1 MNRKLKLPIFFF
13 IAVVLIQVLST
24 PLNAQRRRPTTPTAT
39 PTRSLSTPATASDMN
54 QVEQKNQALL
64 QQIMNLQKE
73 RDFYKKKITSWTE
86 LQMNSAKATTEP
98 KDDKEEKTGYHPGA
112 MAAYYLPI
120 TPDILDTLIRYRSK
134 ARQSKGSASEGVD
147 DDSLFHYAQRLAIM
161 GRYNDARK
169 SFEQL
174 IRSRKVKD
182 IHFLEYG
189 KFLYKTGD
197 YQRALEILSGV
208 TGGNL
213 ELSVASYYK
222 GRIYQQTNA
231 NTVAEIDFY
240 RSRFLQPEFPGA
252 DAGKGFAFFQQ
263 GQLDSASEI
272 FQRLV
277 LRQSELSGEIYYGL
291 ARICEANDNYKQAVT
306 YYQKSLVHD
315 PLFVKSYVELA
326 KALYETGDYQS
337 CILFF
342 QQVADVYSDRTMLVS
357 YIAKSRY
364 FLKQWDEALVEF
376 QRIDNSPDG
385 TKIKQEWISKIY
397 YIKCLFARES
407 GDHRGALDYFR
418 KAREV
423 NPDAYSWMMA
433 ALDDLGQIHAK
444 DSNYNDALSYYS
456 RLIRLNPA
464 DMETVLEI
472 GKFYYY
478 LGEIDEARKYFT
490 HALNGETT
498 GKQADFWLRQI
509 HSIR

>member
-1 MNRKLKLPIFFF
+1 MNKKLKLPISFLILTLF
-13 IAVVLIQVLST
+13 IQVLSIS
-24 PLNAQRRRPTTPTAT
+24 LNAQRRRPAT
-39 PTRSLSTPATASDMN
+39 PSTPIARSSSTPATASEMN

-86 LQMNSAKATTEP
+86 LQMNSP
-98 KDDKEEKTGYHPGA
+98 KQSAGPEDNQEEKSSYHTGA

-120 TPDILDTLIRYRSK
+120 TPDILDTLISYRYK
-134 ARQSKGSASEGVD
+134 ARQIKDPVSEVIVE
-147 DDSLFHYAQRLAIM
+147 DSLFRYAQRLAIM
-161 GRYNDARK
+161 GRYSDARK
-169 SFEQL
+169 SFEQVV
-174 IRSRKVKD
+174 RSRKVKD
-182 IHFLEYG
+182 INYLEYG

-197 YQRALEILSGV
+197 FKRALEILSGV
-208 TGGNL
+208 TGGNR

-252 DAGKGFAFFQQ
+252 DAAKGFAFFQQ
-263 GQLDSASEI
+263 GQLDSAREI

-277 LRQSELSGEIYYGL
+277 LQQSELSGEIYYGL
-291 ARICEANDNYKQAVT
+291 ARICEANGNFNQAVT

-342 QQVADVYSDRTMLVS
+342 QQVADVYSDHTMLIS
-357 YIAKSRY
+357 YVAKSRY
-364 FLKQWDEALVEF
+364 FLKQWDEALLEF
-376 QRIDNSPDG
+376 QSIGNTPG
-385 TKIKQEWISKIY
+385 EIKIKQEWIPKIY
-397 YIKCLFARES
+397 YIKCLLARES
-407 GDHRGALDYFR
+407 GDHKGALDYFR
-418 KAREV
+418 KAREI
-423 NPDAYSWMMA
+423 NPEAYDWMMA

-490 HALNGETT
+490 HALTDATT
-498 GKQADFWLRQI
+498 GKQADFWLQRINSVQ
-509 HSIR
+509 

>member
-1 MNRKLKLPIFFF
+1 MNRKLQLSIFFL
-13 IAVVLIQVLST
+13 ITAVLIQVLSI
-24 PLNAQRRRPTTPTAT
+24 PVNAQRRRPTTTTPVRSSAT
-39 PTRSLSTPATASDMN
+39 PAAPLDMN

-86 LQMNSAKATTEP
+86 LQMNSAKGTTKP
-98 KDDKEEKTGYHPGA
+98 KDDQEEKPGYHHGA

-120 TPDILDTLIRYRSK
+120 TPDILDTLISYRSK
-134 ARQSKGSASEGVD
+134 AGQSKGPAPEAVV
-147 DDSLFHYAQRLAIM
+147 DDSLFHYAQRLAVM
-161 GRYNDARK
+161 GRYSDARK
-169 SFEQL
+169 SFEKVV
-174 IRSRKVKD
+174 RSRKVKD
-182 IHFLEYG
+182 INFLEYG

-208 TGGNL
+208 TGGNR

-240 RSRFLQPEFPGA
+240 RSHFLQPEFPGA
-252 DAGKGFAFFQQ
+252 DAAKGFAFFQQ
-263 GQLDSASEI
+263 GQLDSAREI

-291 ARICEANDNYKQAVT
+291 ARICEANDNYGQAVT

-342 QQVADVYSDRTMLVS
+342 QQVADVYSDRITLIS
-357 YIAKSRY
+357 HIAKSRY
-364 FLKQWDEALVEF
+364 FLKQWDEALAEF
-376 QRIDNSPDG
+376 QRIDNSQAG
-385 TKIKQEWISKIY
+385 TKIKQEWIPKIY
-397 YIKCLFARES
+397 YIKCLLARES
-407 GDHRGALDYFR
+407 GDHRSALDYFR
-418 KAREV
+418 KAREI
-423 NPDAYSWMMA
+423 NPEAYSWMMA

-464 DMETVLEI
+464 DMKTVLEI

-490 HALNGETT
+490 HALNGIAT

-509 HSIR
+509 HSVR

>member
-1 MNRKLKLPIFFF
+1 MNRKLKLPILF
-13 IAVVLIQVLST
+13 LITTVFLQVLSL
-24 PLNAQRRRPTTPTAT
+24 PLSAQRRRPTTTTPIRSSSASAT
-39 PTRSLSTPATASDMN
+39 TSDIN
-54 QVEQKNQALL
+54 QVEQKNQSLL

-86 LQMNSAKATTEP
+86 LQMNSAKETTKS
-98 KDDKEEKTGYHPGA
+98 KDDQEEKLSYHSGA

-120 TPDILDTLIRYRSK
+120 TSDILDTLISYRSK
-134 ARQSKGSASEGVD
+134 ARQVKGSVPEAIV

-161 GRYNDARK
+161 GRYSDARE
-169 SFEQL
+169 SFEKV

-182 IHFLEYG
+182 VHYLEYG

-208 TGGNL
+208 TGGNR

-240 RSRFLQPEFPGA
+240 RSRFLQPEFQGA
-252 DAGKGFAFFQQ
+252 DAAKGFAFFQK
-263 GQLDSASEI
+263 GQLDSAGYI
-272 FQRLV
+272 FQSLV
-277 LRQSELSGEIYYGL
+277 LKQSELNGEIFYGL
-291 ARICEANDNYKQAVT
+291 ARVCEANDNYGKAVT

-315 PLFVKSYVELA
+315 PLFIKSYVELA

-342 QQVADVYSDRTMLVS
+342 QQVADVCSDRTAMLS
-357 YIAKSRY
+357 YIARSRY
-364 FLKQWDEALVEF
+364 FLKQWGEALVEF
-376 QRIDNSPDG
+376 QRIDNSPNG
-385 TKIKQEWISKIY
+385 MKIKQEWIPKIY
-397 YIKCLFARES
+397 YINCLLARES
-407 GDHRGALDYFR
+407 GDHRDALDYFR

-423 NPDAYSWMMA
+423 NPDAYSWMLA

-464 DMETVLEI
+464 DMGTVLEI

-478 LGEIDEARKYFT
+478 QGEIEESRKYFT
-490 HALNGETT
+490 HALNGTSTE
-498 GKQADFWLRQI
+498 KQANFWLRQI
-509 HSIR
+509 NSVR